1 MLIGPL
7 PFASDGAWR
16 SVLETKPTLEEQGSR
31 ENLGSIAGGPIVLS
45 VPYVAVL
52 PENLLPFSVL
62 FMPRPSR
69 TLLAAG
75 ALIVSGSVL
84 AICFYDVSYASYP
97 RAAVLRPRSSPKLAC
112 VEIVICE
119 LRLERP

>member
-75 ALIVSGSVL
+75 ALMCIWECTCYL
-84 AICFYDVSYASYP
+84 F
-97 RAAVLRPRSSPKLAC
+97 L
-112 VEIVICE
+112 
-119 LRLERP
+119 